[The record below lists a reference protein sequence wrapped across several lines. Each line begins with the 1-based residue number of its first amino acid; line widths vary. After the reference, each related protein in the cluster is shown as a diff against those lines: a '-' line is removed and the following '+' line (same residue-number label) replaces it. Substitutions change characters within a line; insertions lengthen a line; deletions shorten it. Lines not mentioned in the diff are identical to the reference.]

1 MTTFCLPV
9 WGKYMCLITAIG
21 ELLACNKSP
30 NAVGWKNTSLA
41 FQQGTNSRKE
51 RQQDRPVSI
60 SLHH

>member
-1 MTTFCLPV
+1 
-9 WGKYMCLITAIG
+9 MCLITAIG

-51 RQQDRPVSI
+51 RQQDQPVSI
-60 SLHH
+60 SLHY